1 MPNEQFLDT
10 HPELNDVSEH
20 DVMIARIN
28 DEHARRQS
36 MEEQRLGLLKKKQ
49 ALIAENKKKKDEL
62 DALDKEI
69 EKYINGGEVVQKVF
83 DARMQKD
90 TSAASQGLTS

>member
-1 MPNEQFLDT
+1 VPNEQFLDT

-28 DEHARRQS
+28 DEHVRRQS